1 MLGNKIMA
9 LRDTFLL
16 ITLIPKR
23 CFKSIQRN
31 ELYNICVT
39 HRFLVLYFFSRVSS
53 HLSEFFKASFTVS
66 TARHASLNF
75 SAPQS
80 WSSYGLRAHILGY
93 NHSSILHTISRQ
105 MTLDS
110 DLKSLSRCNLHFSFS
125 AKFPIYMY
133 TVECTLSPP
142 LPQCLSL
149 VCSLISISDN
159 VIHPTLQLKF
169 WTSILFLLFL
179 YPHFSHLIKFPSAT
193 NRCSLLLSLFSMPTS
208 F

>member
-1 MLGNKIMA
+1 MCNSSFLGSV
-9 LRDTFLL
+9 FLQ
-16 ITLIPKR
+16 P
-23 CFKSIQRN
+23 CF
-31 ELYNICVT
+31 
-39 HRFLVLYFFSRVSS
+39 FP
-53 HLSEFFKASFTVS
+53 LSEFFKASFTVS
-66 TARHASLNF
+66 TERHASLNF

-93 NHSSILHTISRQ
+93 NHSYILHNISRQ

-133 TVECTLSPP
+133 TMECILSPP

-149 VCSLISISDN
+149 VCSLISISGN

-179 YPHFSHLIKFPSAT
+179 YPHFSYLIKFPSAT
-193 NRCSLLLSLFSMPTS
+193 SRCSLLLSLLSMPTS